1 MYSLL
6 AKALNNALSR
16 LSRLGVAG
24 FPDFEDRYQVVFAYN
39 FAKFVERKADHKDTH
54 SPDAILVKW
63 KASKVAG
70 GYSGSTYSQSRES
83 NLC

>member
-24 FPDFEDRYQVVFAYN
+24 FPDFQDRYQVVFAYN
-39 FAKFVERKADHKDTH
+39 FAKFVER
-54 SPDAILVKW
+54 
-63 KASKVAG
+63 
-70 GYSGSTYSQSRES
+70 
-83 NLC
+83 